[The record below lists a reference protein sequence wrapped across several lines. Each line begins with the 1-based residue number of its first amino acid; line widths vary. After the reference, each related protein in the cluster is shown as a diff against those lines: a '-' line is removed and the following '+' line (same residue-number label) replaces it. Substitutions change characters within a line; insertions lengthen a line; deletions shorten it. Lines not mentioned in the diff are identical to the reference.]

1 MFVLFFSKWDVVN
14 ELRHLHMSLPT
25 QSLAENEHS
34 AQAKYFGTV
43 LSESL
48 HSPVKVLKANPRQY
62 WSAVHIDWQAVWVVG
77 MTLLYVADDTRLAAY
92 TVYVETP
99 QVCLV
104 TG

>member
-1 MFVLFFSKWDVVN
+1 MFYSFNKDDINAKLKYVLFYLFFSKLDVIN
-14 ELRHLHMSLPT
+14 ELSYLYMSLPS

-62 WSAVHIDWQAVWVVG
+62 WLAVHID
-77 MTLLYVADDTRLAAY
+77 
-92 TVYVETP
+92 
-99 QVCLV
+99 
-104 TG
+104 